1 MSSDTSLTP
10 SQLFAERLKQAM
22 RDAGL
27 PEKPSVLQARF
38 NEHYDG
44 DHVSWQ
50 TARNWL
56 KGNFIPQHDKLRV
69 IAEMLHVKPNYLLFD
84 TPPPQSIKGNAADPA
99 QPLSASPGDLSMWE
113 NYLGIEP
120 EMQQVVRHVVSLM
133 KNLQQLQEWKQTWEI
148 GPIYVFFERFKKLLD
163 DLDEFAKTG
172 VTAPWKGVDIYS
184 EDAIDQAA
192 INQAMHESISLI
204 AKAEKEVQELQ
215 QEWDVFFDSLIEKVE
230 QQLKKD
236 WDECFAGIFK
246 YAAQQFK
253 KNWNE
258 RFTTLTRTKL
268 LEAEIQHKK
277 AVFASSS
284 SALRELYEKTL
295 KAPPSEPSH
304 RPPRRRM

>member
-44 DHVSWQ
+44 DRVSWQ

-56 KGNFIPQHDKLRV
+56 KGNFIPQHDKLRAM
-69 IAEMLHVKPNYLLFD
+69 AEMLHVKPNYLLFD
-84 TPPPQSIKGNAADPA
+84 APPPQNIQGDADDPA

-113 NYLGIEP
+113 NYLEIEP
-120 EMQQVVRHVVSLM
+120 EMQQVVRQVVSLM
-133 KNLQQLQEWKQTWEI
+133 KNLQQLQERKQMWETI
-148 GPIYVFFERFKKLLD
+148 FVFSERFKKLLD
-163 DLDEFAKTG
+163 DLDELAKTG
-172 VTAPWKGVDIYS
+172 VTAPWKGVDVYS
-184 EDAIDQAA
+184 EDATDQAM
-192 INQAMHESISLI
+192 NESSSLI

>member
-56 KGNFIPQHDKLRV
+56 KGNFIPQHDKLRAM
-69 IAEMLHVKPNYLLFD
+69 AEMLHVKPNYLLFD
-84 TPPPQSIKGNAADPA
+84 APPPQSIQGDADDPT
-99 QPLSASPGDLSMWE
+99 QPLSSSPGDLSMWE

-163 DLDEFAKTG
+163 DLDASNLAADGPEAIANAIKAKG
-172 VTAPWKGVDIYS
+172 
-184 EDAIDQAA
+184 
-192 INQAMHESISLI
+192 
-204 AKAEKEVQELQ
+204 ELE
-215 QEWDVFFDSLIEKVE
+215 QEWDEYFDSFVEKIE
-230 QQLKKD
+230 QQLKQD
-236 WDECFAGIFK
+236 MDAHIAAIFK
-246 YAAQQFK
+246 NAAQKFK
-253 KNWNE
+253 EAWNE
-258 RFTTLTRTKL
+258 YSTQLFDHKL
-268 LEAEIQHKK
+268 DIARRIVAIQ
-277 AVFASSS
+277 
-284 SALRELYEKTL
+284 SAPWHILREQAL
-295 KAPPSEPSH
+295 ADGNNRDQVIPPAK
-304 RPPRRRM
+304 PRRR

>member
-133 KNLQQLQEWKQTWEI
+133 KNLQQLQEWKQTWGI

-163 DLDEFAKTG
+163 DLDASNLAADGPEAIANAIKAKG
-172 VTAPWKGVDIYS
+172 
-184 EDAIDQAA
+184 
-192 INQAMHESISLI
+192 
-204 AKAEKEVQELQ
+204 ELE
-215 QEWDVFFDSLIEKVE
+215 QEWDEYFDSFVEKIE
-230 QQLKKD
+230 QQLQQD
-236 WDECFAGIFK
+236 MDAHIAAIFK
-246 YAAQQFK
+246 NAAQKFK
-253 KNWNE
+253 EAWNE
-258 RFTTLTRTKL
+258 YSTQLFDHKL
-268 LEAEIQHKK
+268 DIARSIVTIQSTPWHI
-277 AVFASSS
+277 
-284 SALRELYEKTL
+284 LREQAL
-295 KAPPSEPSH
+295 ADGNNRDQVIPPAK
-304 RPPRRRM
+304 PRRR